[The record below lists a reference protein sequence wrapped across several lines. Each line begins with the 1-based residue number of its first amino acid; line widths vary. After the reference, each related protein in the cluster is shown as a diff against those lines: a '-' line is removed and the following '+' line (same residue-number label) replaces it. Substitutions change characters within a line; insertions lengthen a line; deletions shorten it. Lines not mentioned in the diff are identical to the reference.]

1 MYHLLLLVSLIWA
14 GSFIA
19 IKVALNYIDPYNLAF
34 YRFLIATPIMLAI
47 FKPSFRISL
56 RDLLKI
62 TILALSGVTLLYAIQ
77 FYALE
82 ITTATKASI
91 LINTCV
97 IFTAILSYI
106 FLKESM
112 NFRKIVGIFI
122 AFLGVFFVVSNCQI
136 NSINLGDVLMII
148 DGFLWAIYTV
158 LGKVMLDRFKAE
170 HLTTYAFFFGT
181 IFLFPFALYNGLANP
196 LTFEQSLILS
206 ILYLSIPCSVF
217 AYLIWY
223 RALNFLQA
231 TNVAFF
237 TYLIPLFTAI
247 LAYLFIAEEVT
258 IFTAIG
264 GTLIILGMYFVERD

>member
-1 MYHLLLLVSLIWA
+1 
-14 GSFIA
+14 
-19 IKVALNYIDPYNLAF
+19 
-34 YRFLIATPIMLAI
+34 
-47 FKPSFRISL
+47 
-56 RDLLKI
+56 
-62 TILALSGVTLLYAIQ
+62 
-77 FYALE
+77 
-82 ITTATKASI
+82 
-91 LINTCV
+91 
-97 IFTAILSYI
+97 
-106 FLKESM
+106 M

-223 RALNFLQA
+223 RALNFLKA

-247 LAYLFIAEEVT
+247 LAYLFIAEEIT

>member
-62 TILALSGVTLLYAIQ
+62 TILALSGVTLLYTIQ

-158 LGKVMLDRFKAE
+158 LGKVMLDRFRAE

-181 IFLFPFALYNGLANP
+181 IFLFPFALYKGLANP
-196 LTFEQSLILS
+196 LTFELSLILS

-223 RALNFLQA
+223 RALNFLKA